1 MVSVAQQELYC
12 FLLASLLTTCLLT
25 CSWKPFK
32 TTKCLLK
39 NIRGDV
45 LKKLWN
51 SSEFLCKVCVL
62 HPHGTK
68 AFVWKQED
76 YAYF

>member
-32 TTKCLLK
+32 ITKCLLK

-45 LKKLWN
+45 LKKL
-51 SSEFLCKVCVL
+51 
-62 HPHGTK
+62 
-68 AFVWKQED
+68 
-76 YAYF
+76 